1 MLVNVPLIASVLV
14 STYVPGASTIVVSEA
29 SCWMALCSCG
39 SVDGLASVAA
49 LLPVTVTVAD
59 VVVLPAASRAT
70 AVNEWLPFDVVVVS
84 HANEYGLVVSSAPRL
99 APSNVNCTPAT
110 PRLSDAFADTVTLV
124 ETVAPLAGAVIDT
137 LGGVGSAGIGERV
150 SQIVR
155 VYRSPAGALSLIV
168 TPLPAAPGGLGIP
181 WTPSVS
187 PTRG

>member
-1 MLVNVPLIASVLV
+1 MSGVVLL
-14 STYVPGASTIVVSEA
+14 T
-29 SCWMALCSCG
+29 
-39 SVDGLASVAA
+39 
-49 LLPVTVTVAD
+49 VTVTGVD

-137 LGGVGSAGIGERV
+137 VGGVVSAGIGERI

-155 VYRSPAGALSLIV
+155 LYRSPAGAVSLIV
-168 TPLPAAPGGLGIP
+168 TLVPAAAVGLVIR
-181 WTPSVS
+181 WTQ
-187 PTRG
+187 